1 MKKISMYVFIIF
13 LMLMLASCQNNSGFT
28 FKGEGVNWNGE
39 LITKY
44 DFLGKEIQSIK
55 ITYKGETPE
64 LLSVLNLLVE
74 SSDFLTWGKGE
85 IELDKKGI
93 YYGEDVFELET
104 KTPSSSQI
112 ILTIDGE
119 ESESIT
125 LISNS

>member
-1 MKKISMYVFIIF
+1 MYVFIICS
-13 LMLMLASCQNNSGFT
+13 MLTLASCQNNSGLT
-28 FKGEGVNWNGE
+28 FKGEGENWNGE

-44 DFLGKEIQSIK
+44 DFFGKEIQSIK
-55 ITYKGETPE
+55 ITYKGEKPE
-64 LLSVLNLLVE
+64 QLSVLNILVE
-74 SSDFLTWGKGE
+74 SPDFLTLGMGE
-85 IELDKKGI
+85 IELDKNGI

-125 LISNS
+125 LNSNS

>member
-1 MKKISMYVFIIF
+1 
-13 LMLMLASCQNNSGFT
+13 MLTLASCQNNSGLT
-28 FKGEGVNWNGE
+28 FKGEGENWNGE

-44 DFLGKEIQSIK
+44 DFFGKEIQSIK
-55 ITYKGETPE
+55 ITYKGEKPE
-64 LLSVLNLLVE
+64 QLSVLNILVE
-74 SSDFLTWGKGE
+74 SPDFLTLGMGE

-125 LISNS
+125 LNSNS

>member
-1 MKKISMYVFIIF
+1 
-13 LMLMLASCQNNSGFT
+13 MLMLASCQNNSGFT

>member
-1 MKKISMYVFIIF
+1 MYVFIIC
-13 LMLMLASCQNNSGFT
+13 LMLMLASCQNNSGLT
-28 FKGEGVNWNGE
+28 FEGEGENWNGE

-44 DFLGKEIQSIK
+44 DFFGKEIQSIK
-55 ITYKGETPE
+55 ITYKGEKPE
-64 LLSVLNLLVE
+64 QLSVLNLLVE
-74 SSDFLTWGKGE
+74 SPDFSTWGIGE

-125 LISNS
+125 LSSNS

>member
-1 MKKISMYVFIIF
+1 MKKISMYVFIICS
-13 LMLMLASCQNNSGFT
+13 MLTLASCQNNSGLT
-28 FKGEGVNWNGE
+28 FKGEGENWNGE

-44 DFLGKEIQSIK
+44 DFFGKEIQSIK
-55 ITYKGETPE
+55 ITYKGEKPE
-64 LLSVLNLLVE
+64 QLSVLNILVE
-74 SSDFLTWGKGE
+74 SPDFLTLGMGE
-85 IELDKKGI
+85 IELDKNGI

-125 LISNS
+125 LNSNS

>member
-1 MKKISMYVFIIF
+1 MYVFIICS
-13 LMLMLASCQNNSGFT
+13 MLTLASCQNNRGLT
-28 FKGEGVNWNGE
+28 FKGEGENWNGE

-44 DFLGKEIQSIK
+44 DFFGKEIQSIK
-55 ITYKGETPE
+55 ITYKGEKPE
-64 LLSVLNLLVE
+64 QLSVLNILVE
-74 SSDFLTWGKGE
+74 SPDFLTLGMGE
-85 IELDKKGI
+85 IELDKNGI

-125 LISNS
+125 LNSNS